1 MFEVSVIIPTFNEAD
16 NILKVIHQIE
26 SNLDGCNYEIIVV
39 DDNSPDGTSEIV
51 KNYTKINNRIFCIKR
66 TWKKGLSSAVVE
78 GVGLASKRHICV
90 MDGDGQ
96 HNPENIKN
104 FISCIQDNDIDLV
117 SGSRFLLAPNVEG
130 LSKSRHEL
138 SQTGIKVTN
147 FFLENDISDPLS
159 GFFLMKRD
167 KFLELQGSLYKD
179 GFKILFDMLM
189 LDKTLKHKEIAIDFR
204 DRISGDSKLNIST
217 LFNLIGQII
226 ENISRGLIPANFVV
240 FSFVGTLGVFVH
252 LLILSILLALGGP
265 FILSNGLSTI
275 LAMSSN
281 YLLNNY
287 LTFHNLHRLISERI
301 KGFLK
306 YCFVNSFS
314 IFANIGIASQFYLN
328 EFSAITSAL
337 FGIIAGLVLNYFLSV
352 NLVFKK

>member
-1 MFEVSVIIPTFNEAD
+1 
-16 NILKVIHQIE
+16 
-26 SNLDGCNYEIIVV
+26 
-39 DDNSPDGTSEIV
+39 
-51 KNYTKINNRIFCIKR
+51 
-66 TWKKGLSSAVVE
+66 
-78 GVGLASKRHICV
+78 
-90 MDGDGQ
+90 
-96 HNPENIKN
+96 
-104 FISCIQDNDIDLV
+104 
-117 SGSRFLLAPNVEG
+117 
-130 LSKSRHEL
+130 
-138 SQTGIKVTN
+138 
-147 FFLENDISDPLS
+147 
-159 GFFLMKRD
+159 MKRD

-179 GFKILFDMLM
+179 GFKILFDLLM

-287 LTFHNLHRLISERI
+287 LTFHNLHRLISE
-301 KGFLK
+301 
-306 YCFVNSFS
+306 
-314 IFANIGIASQFYLN
+314 
-328 EFSAITSAL
+328 
-337 FGIIAGLVLNYFLSV
+337 LS
-352 NLVFKK
+352 LIHI